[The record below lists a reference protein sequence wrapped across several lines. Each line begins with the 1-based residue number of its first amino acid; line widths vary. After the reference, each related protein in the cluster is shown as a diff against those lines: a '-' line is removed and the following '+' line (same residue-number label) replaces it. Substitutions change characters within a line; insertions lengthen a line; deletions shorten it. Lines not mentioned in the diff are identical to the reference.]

1 MGMIWKERLRQR
13 WIWVL
18 ENGYNPK
25 ELWAVIADR
34 SLNSGRIK
42 VTLFFK
48 MSKLDIRVQRN
59 KMRTRNGTQSNMY
72 KVVPKAL

>member
-1 MGMIWKERLRQR
+1 M
-13 WIWVL
+13 
-18 ENGYNPK
+18 
-25 ELWAVIADR
+25 IADR

-72 KVVPKAL
+72 KVVPRDL